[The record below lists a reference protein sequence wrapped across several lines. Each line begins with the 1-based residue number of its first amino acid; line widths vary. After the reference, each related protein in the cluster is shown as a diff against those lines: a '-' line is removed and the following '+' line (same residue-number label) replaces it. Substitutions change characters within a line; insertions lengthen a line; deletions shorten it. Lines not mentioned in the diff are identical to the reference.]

1 MQSLC
6 KTPAVPLFDR
16 EQHRSSVPTK
26 FRSAVARSGGQGR
39 PRGRSAARALPWTAA
54 STAASLL
61 ASGRRF
67 NHQRSERP
75 WTL

>member
-1 MQSLC
+1 MQFLC

-39 PRGRSAARALPWTAA
+39 PRGRRAPRALPWTAA
-54 STAASLL
+54 STAAGS
-61 ASGRRF
+61 RF
-67 NHQRSERP
+67 NHQRSERQ

>member
-26 FRSAVARSGGQGR
+26 FRSAVARCGGQGAAAR
-39 PRGRSAARALPWTAA
+39 PARSARLAPDDREHGGILIGLGK
-54 STAASLL
+54 SLQPS
-61 ASGRRF
+61 A
-67 NHQRSERP
+67 E
-75 WTL
+75 

>member
-16 EQHRSSVPTK
+16 EQDRSSVPTK
-26 FRSAVARSGGQGR
+26 FQSAVARSGGQGR
-39 PRGRSAARALPWTAA
+39 PPGRRAARALPWTA

-61 ASGRRF
+61 ASGSRF

>member
-39 PRGRSAARALPWTAA
+39 PRGRRAPARLALDGRKHGGILIGLRKSLQPSA
-54 STAASLL
+54 
-61 ASGRRF
+61 
-67 NHQRSERP
+67 E
-75 WTL
+75 